1 MLNTTKMLDDIAEK
15 GWFFQENAFDENFV
29 NQAISEYSQ
38 KSLKEAGIGVQANR
52 HSEIRN
58 DSIFWLEKHHDS
70 SFETNY
76 LKFFD
81 TLTKNFNEN
90 LYLGLKKHEVHYAKY
105 PEKGFYKPHLDNFQG
120 KNKRVIT
127 VITYLNKEWR
137 QEDGGTLHL
146 HLPEGIKEIQ
156 PKAGSIIVFLS
167 DKILHE
173 VTTSYKERQSLTGWL
188 LNSN

>member
-1 MLNTTKMLDDIAEK
+1 MLHAAAADA
-15 GWFFQENAFDENFV
+15 
-29 NQAISEYSQ
+29 
-38 KSLKEAGIGVQANR
+38 GVQLRQIEARQQSPDHPILWNVP
-52 HSEIRN
+52 
-58 DSIFWLEKHHDS
+58 
-70 SFETNY
+70 ETNY